1 MQDFQTEEGE
11 KMIRI
16 RKATPADAGLIYR
29 FVRELA
35 EYEKALH
42 SVVTTEAEIR
52 ETMLGPDAVTHVFVC
67 SIDDIDVGYAVY
79 FYNYSTWLGKKGI
92 WLEDVY
98 VTPEFRGRGAGK
110 ALLKHIASI
119 AVRENCGRFEWS
131 VLDWN
136 RPSIDFYESLGA
148 RPQSEWITYRMS
160 GEALGEF
167 GSQILESGS

>member
-1 MQDFQTEEGE
+1 
-11 KMIRI
+11 
-16 RKATPADAGLIYR
+16 
-29 FVRELA
+29 
-35 EYEKALH
+35 
-42 SVVTTEAEIR
+42 
-52 ETMLGPDAVTHVFVC
+52 MLGPDAVTHVFVC